1 MKIKGAILVA
11 AFWLSICQ
19 SAFGFAGGGCFL
31 KGTPVLLADGS
42 ELPIEQIK
50 PGDRIQAF
58 NNHGKLVSSTVRKVF
73 RIEQEKYLLIRTAN
87 RSVSVTYEHPFYVGD
102 GKFKKAGDF
111 QIGDYIHVLN
121 LSELDQESVIE
132 IRTLLEKVPVY
143 NIFTDNPNTYFA
155 SGIAVHNKGGGGG
168 YSGGGGS
175 YSGGGGGGDLPL
187 PCAIPLVI
195 FYLYMFFSKN
205 KSSNGNLD
213 VVISRSQ
220 IAKKKNKTLK
230 LLNFIGKTD
239 ENWKPQKLEEHTRDV
254 YLKLQ
259 KQWQA
264 RDYNPVKE
272 IIGARIYRDHTR
284 QLNGLKR
291 NNEINVIDDLVIKD
305 IDLVN
310 VRYTHRA
317 EDREYTALIT
327 VSAINYY
334 IDDRTRKFIR
344 GDKTPLDH
352 QEFWTFEWS
361 GNKWVLRE
369 IEQSSSS
376 DILADENFFEQF
388 TDTGLNQIYAETAE
402 DEASAGPWLEKEV
415 EVKDNKIERLL
426 NFLVQTDKIWDRT
439 EMQGF
444 AREVFLQVMLD
455 REKGELTD
463 ETRNNLMPDISQHIS
478 SQASNIEIEYRNLSV
493 RKVELVLV
501 RNFHAKVEDEYT
513 ARIRAH
519 AQIIIKRNG
528 QIIKKQSD
536 VMTWDEYLVFGRV
549 KDQWKLKEILADD
562 QGSAI
567 WDQENYDEDTTQH
580 MLEWYYSKNRAA

>member
-1 MKIKGAILVA
+1 MRIIGSILVIV
-11 AFWLSICQ
+11 FWLSICQ
-19 SAFGFAGGGCFL
+19 STFGFAGGGCFL
-31 KGTPVLLADGS
+31 EGTPVLLADGS
-42 ELPIEQIK
+42 QLPIEQIK
-50 PGDRIQAF
+50 PGDKVQGF
-58 NNHGKLVSSTVRKVF
+58 NNDGKLVSSSVRKVF

-87 RSVSVTYEHPFYVGD
+87 RSVFVTFDHPFYIGD

-111 QIGDYIHVLN
+111 QIGDDIHVLN
-121 LSELDQESVIE
+121 LNGLGKESLID
-132 IRTLLEKVPVY
+132 IDTLIEKVAVY
-143 NIFTDNPNTYFA
+143 NIFTDSPNTYFA

-168 YSGGGGS
+168 YSGGGGGG
-175 YSGGGGGGDLPL
+175 YSGGGGGDLPL
-187 PCAIPLVI
+187 PIAIPLLIFVI
-195 FYLYMFFSKN
+195 YFSIKDS
-205 KSSNGNLD
+205 KSNGNLD
-213 VVISRSQ
+213 VVISQSQ
-220 IAKKKNKTLK
+220 IAKKRNKTLK

-239 ENWKPQKLEEHTRDV
+239 ESWKPQKLEEHTRDV

-259 KQWQA
+259 EQWQA
-264 RDYNPVKE
+264 RDYGPVKE
-272 IIGARIYRDHTR
+272 IIDARIYRDHTR

-291 NNEINVIDDLVIKD
+291 NHEINVIDGLVIKH

-310 VRYTHRA
+310 VRYTHRI
-317 EDREYTALIT
+317 EDREFTVLIT

-334 IDDRTRKFIR
+334 IDDRTKSFIR

-361 GNKWVLRE
+361 GGKWLLRE

-388 TDTGLNQIYAETAE
+388 TDLGLNQIYAENAD

-415 EVKDNKIERLL
+415 EVKGNKIERLL

-463 ETRNNLMPDISQHIS
+463 QTRNNLMPDLSQHIS
-478 SQASNIEIEYRNLSV
+478 TQINNLEIEYRNLSV

-501 RNFHAKVEDEYT
+501 RNFHEKSEDEFT

-528 QIIKKQSD
+528 QIVKKQSD
-536 VMTWDEYLVFGRV
+536 VMTWDEYLVFGRME
-549 KDQWKLKEILADD
+549 DQWKLKGILADE

-567 WDQENYDEDTTQH
+567 WDQENYDEDTTQY